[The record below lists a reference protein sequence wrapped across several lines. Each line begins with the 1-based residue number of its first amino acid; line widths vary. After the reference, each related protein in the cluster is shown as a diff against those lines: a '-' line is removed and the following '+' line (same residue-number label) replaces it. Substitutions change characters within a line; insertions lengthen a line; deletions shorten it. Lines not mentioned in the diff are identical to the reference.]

1 MAKIIVTLN
10 GLIQQEVPLLKS
22 RVAIGRRP
30 DNDLVLDHPTISGKH
45 AAIDTGTVGI
55 FILDLGSTN
64 GTQVN
69 GQPVTR
75 HLLQQDDVIEIGKY
89 KLQYQVDKVRFAEP
103 FTSAAT
109 SALTAKVKVSPI
121 PVLAKIR
128 VLNGSNAGK
137 ELVLNKEVT
146 TLGRQGALVISITRQ
161 LEQYLIA
168 HVEGNVFA
176 KINDVTMNVIPRQ
189 LMDGDVI
196 DLSGTKMLFS
206 FLS

>member
-10 GLIQQEVPLLKS
+10 GLIQQEMALLKS
-22 RVAIGRRP
+22 RVSIGRRP
-30 DNDLVLDHPTISGKH
+30 DNELVLAHPTISGKH
-45 AAIDTGTVGI
+45 AAIDTGTVGV

-89 KLQYQVDKVRFAEP
+89 KLQYQVGTARIAESIKP
-103 FTSAAT
+103 AAT
-109 SALTAKVKVSPI
+109 PVPAAKIQASAL
-121 PVLAKIR
+121 PVMAKIK

-137 ELVLNKEVT
+137 ELLLNKEVT
-146 TLGRQGALVISITRQ
+146 TLGRQGALVVSVTRQ

-176 KINDVTMNVIPRQ
+176 KINDVTMSAIPLQ

-196 DLSGTKMLFS
+196 DLSGTKMLFLLES
-206 FLS
+206 